1 MNLFNLFVSKEKLQ
15 NNHDS
20 TSTLTSLNITVSE
33 QRNKIVEY
41 EETLEKL
48 RSQRERMLTKMKE
61 MKTNN
66 ELLTNQVDFKKYFS
80 LKNLFLLA

>member
-1 MNLFNLFVSKEKLQ
+1 MFYSFVSKEKLQ
-15 NNHDS
+15 NNDHS

-33 QRNKIVEY
+33 QRNKILEY

-48 RSQRERMLTKMKE
+48 RSQRERMLNKMKE

-66 ELLTNQVDFKKYFS
+66 ETLTNQVNF
-80 LKNLFLLA
+80 

>member
-1 MNLFNLFVSKEKLQ
+1 MLNLILSKEKLQ
-15 NNHDS
+15 THNDS
-20 TSTLTSLNITVSE
+20 TSTLTSLNTTVLE
-33 QRNKIVEY
+33 QRNKILEY

-66 ELLTNQVDFKKYFS
+66 ETLTNEVNI
-80 LKNLFLLA
+80 KNLFP

>member
-1 MNLFNLFVSKEKLQ
+1 LFVSKEKLQ

-66 ELLTNQVDFKKYFS
+66 ELLTNQVDFQKYFS

>member
-1 MNLFNLFVSKEKLQ
+1 LFVSKEKLQ
-15 NNHDS
+15 NKDDS

-66 ELLTNQVDFKKYFS
+66 ELLTNQVDFQKYFS

>member
-1 MNLFNLFVSKEKLQ
+1 MLNLLLSKGKLQ
-15 NNHDS
+15 THNDS
-20 TSTLTSLNITVSE
+20 TSTLTSLNTTVLE
-33 QRNKIVEY
+33 QRNKILEY

-66 ELLTNQVDFKKYFS
+66 ETLTNEVNI
-80 LKNLFLLA
+80 KNLFP